1 MEDFYRNAVLV
12 DSMNSLGRCI
22 KVGTIINV
30 QDCVNLVPNQQIDK
44 AINLINKQLSGLPI
58 YGTLY
63 KIQLDNDKLGFFSVI
78 SK

>member
-44 AINLINKQLSGLPI
+44 AINLINKQLSELPI

-63 KIQLDNDKLGFFSVI
+63 KIQLDNDRLGFFSVLN
-78 SK
+78 K

>member
-12 DSMNSLGRCI
+12 DNTNSFGKSI
-22 KVGTIINV
+22 KIGTIINV
-30 QDCVNLVPNQQIDK
+30 QDYVNLVPNQQIDK

-63 KIQLDNDKLGFFSVI
+63 KIQLDNDRLGFFSVI

>member
-44 AINLINKQLSGLPI
+44 AINLINKQLSELPI

-63 KIQLDNDKLGFFSVI
+63 KIQLDNDRLGFFSVI